1 MLHAEH
7 IRAGRAVL
15 KITQIELGEICGL
28 NFNTIYR
35 IEEKTGIL
43 SNSKLGTLNKII
55 EGFKKHG
62 VTFVTRDDEIIIRYK
77 PINPHT

>member
-7 IRAGRAVL
+7 IRAGRAIL
-15 KITQIELGEICGL
+15 KITQIELGKICGL

-35 IEEKTGIL
+35 IEEKNGML
-43 SNSKLGTLNKII
+43 DNSKMGTLNKIV

-62 VTFVTRDDEIIIRYK
+62 ITFVTREGEIIIRYK
-77 PINPHT
+77 PIRN